1 MYLLAIF
8 MDRAVLLFR
17 FSQNKIVGGKQSSQ
31 KIPKRKVISNV
42 ISHSK

>member
-8 MDRAVLLFR
+8 TDRTVRLFS
-17 FSQNKIVGGKQSSQ
+17 FSQNKIVGGKHSE
-31 KIPKRKVISNV
+31 KIPNRKVISNV